1 MPRWRARVASN
12 RSTGRALSSPAA
24 QCFRAFVD
32 YRNHQPDASC
42 LCKQEEIPMTALQPT
57 INVASTHLGADRAQA
72 AQAAPAV
79 SVKTWI
85 TVFGATLGAF
95 MAVLNI
101 QIVNASLA
109 DIQGA
114 IGAGIDDG
122 GWISTSYLIAEIVVI
137 PLSGWLAQVFSVR
150 IYLLT
155 NAILFL
161 ALSVACAFAQ
171 TLPQMIALRAVQGFT
186 GGVLI
191 PLAFTLIITLL
202 PKARQPV
209 GLALF
214 ALSATFAPA
223 IGPTIG
229 GYLTENWGW
238 EYIFY
243 VNLVPGAIMIAMLWF
258 SLESKPMRLSLLRE
272 GDWYGIITM
281 AIGLAALQTVLEEG
295 NKDDWFASD
304 FIVKLSVISVVSL
317 AVFLWIELT
326 TKKPLLN
333 LRLLARR
340 NFGFGI
346 LANFLLGVALYGSV
360 YVLPVYLSRI
370 QGYNAEQ
377 IGMVLAWTGLP
388 QLFLIPLVPQLMKR
402 FDARLIIG
410 VGFVLFATSNFMNIY
425 MTSNY
430 AADQLLWP
438 NVVRAIGQ
446 ALVFA
451 PLSAVATA
459 GIEAENAGS
468 ASGLFN
474 MMRNLGGAV
483 GIAMLQTFL
492 TKREQYHSNVLTQ
505 SVSLLEQATR
515 TRIEQLTQYF
525 MSHGVADQAAAT
537 HRALVAIGKIIQKQA
552 YILAFSDTFYLLG
565 IALIVA
571 LMAALLLKKPD
582 HLESGGAH

>member
-1 MPRWRARVASN
+1 M
-12 RSTGRALSSPAA
+12 
-24 QCFRAFVD
+24 
-32 YRNHQPDASC
+32 
-42 LCKQEEIPMTALQPT
+42 I
-57 INVASTHLGADRAQA
+57 
-72 AQAAPAV
+72 
-79 SVKTWI
+79 
-85 TVFGATLGAF
+85 GATLGAF

-137 PLSGWLAQVFSVR
+137 PLSGWLAQVFSIR

-155 NAILFL
+155 NAVLFL
-161 ALSVACAFAQ
+161 VFSVACAFAQ
-171 TLPQMIALRAVQGFT
+171 NLPQMIVLRAVQGFT

-191 PLAFTLIITLL
+191 PMAFTLIITLL
-202 PKARQPV
+202 PKAKQPI

-243 VNLVPGAIMIAMLWF
+243 VNLVPGAVMVGMLYVLAG
-258 SLESKPMRLSLLRE
+258 SQADEAVAAARGRLGRHRHHGDRPLRAADRA
-272 GDWYGIITM
+272 GRRQQGRLVR
-281 AIGLAALQTVLEEG
+281 LALHRQ
-295 NKDDWFASD
+295 
-304 FIVKLSVISVVSL
+304 
-317 AVFLWIELT
+317 AVDHRRRSRCRAFLWIELT
-326 TKKPLLN
+326 AKKPLLN

-340 NFGFGI
+340 NFGFGM
-346 LANFLLGVALYGSV
+346 LANFLLGIALYGSV
-360 YVLPVYLSRI
+360 FILPVYLSRI

-388 QLFLIPLVPQLMKR
+388 QLLLIPLVPRLMQR

-410 VGFVLFATSNFMNIY
+410 IGFALFAASNFMNIY
-425 MTSNY
+425 MTNDY
-430 AADQLLWP
+430 ATDQLFWP
-438 NVVRAIGQ
+438 NVVRALGQ
-446 ALVFA
+446 ALVLA
-451 PLSAVATA
+451 PLSAVATS

-474 MMRNLGGAV
+474 MTRNLGGAV
-483 GIAMLQTFL
+483 GIALLQTLL

-505 SVSLLEQATR
+505 SVSLFEQATR
-515 TRIEQLTQYF
+515 MRIEKLTQYF
-525 MSHGVADQAAAT
+525 VNHGIVDHAEAT
-537 HRALVAIGKIIQKQA
+537 HRAVVAIGKIVQKQA
-552 YILAFSDTFYLLG
+552 FILAFSDTFYLLG
-565 IALIVA
+565 AALIVA
-571 LMAALLLKKPD
+571 LIAVLLLKKPST
-582 HLESGGAH
+582 LAGGGAH

>member
-1 MPRWRARVASN
+1 
-12 RSTGRALSSPAA
+12 
-24 QCFRAFVD
+24 
-32 YRNHQPDASC
+32 
-42 LCKQEEIPMTALQPT
+42 MTTFQPT
-57 INVASTHLGADRAQA
+57 RNAVSADIGAPKA
-72 AQAAPAV
+72 AATPDKATPAV

-85 TVFGATLGAF
+85 AVIGATLGAF

-155 NAILFL
+155 NAVLFL
-161 ALSVACAFAQ
+161 LLSIACAFAQ
-171 TLPQMIALRAVQGFT
+171 DLPQMIVLRAVQGFT

-191 PLAFTLIITLL
+191 PMAFTLIITLL
-202 PKARQPV
+202 PKAKQPV

-229 GYLTENWGW
+229 GYLTENFGW
-238 EYIFY
+238 QFIFY
-243 VNLVPGAIMIAMLWF
+243 VNLVPGAVMIGMLWF
-258 SLESKPMRLSLLRE
+258 SLEAKPMKLSLLRE
-272 GDWYGIITM
+272 GDWAGIITM
-281 AIGLAALQTVLEEG
+281 AIGLSALQTVLEEG
-295 NKDDWFASD
+295 NKDDWFGSP
-304 FIVKLSVISVVSL
+304 FIVKLSVIA
-317 AVFLWIELT
+317 AVALTAFLWIELT
-326 TKKPLLN
+326 AKKPLLN
-333 LRLLARR
+333 LRLLFRR

-360 YVLPVYLSRI
+360 FILPVYLSRI

-388 QLFLIPLVPQLMKR
+388 QLLLIPLVPRLMRR
-402 FDARLIIG
+402 FDPRLIIG
-410 VGFVLFATSNFMNIY
+410 IGFALFAASNFMNIY
-425 MTSNY
+425 MTNDY
-430 AADQLLWP
+430 ATDQLFWP
-438 NVVRAIGQ
+438 NIVRALGQ
-446 ALVFA
+446 ALVMA

-483 GIAMLQTFL
+483 GIALLQTLL
-492 TKREQYHSNVLTQ
+492 TKREQYHSNMLMQ
-505 SVSLLEQATR
+505 SVSMLEQATR
-515 TRIEQLTQYF
+515 TRIDQLTQYF
-525 MSHGVADQAAAT
+525 INHGVVDRAEAS
-537 HRALVAIGKIIQKQA
+537 HRAVIAIGHIVQKQA
-552 YILAFSDTFYLLG
+552 FILAFSDTFYLLG
-565 IALIVA
+565 AALIVA
-571 LMAALLLKKPD
+571 LMAALLLRKPD
-582 HLESGGAH
+582 HLEGGGAH

>member
-1 MPRWRARVASN
+1 
-12 RSTGRALSSPAA
+12 
-24 QCFRAFVD
+24 
-32 YRNHQPDASC
+32 
-42 LCKQEEIPMTALQPT
+42 MTALQPT
-57 INVASTHLGADRAQA
+57 LDAAASIPGERPQTTQTPDK
-72 AQAAPAV
+72 AAPTV
-79 SVKTWI
+79 SSKTWLA
-85 TVFGATLGAF
+85 VFGATLGAF

-171 TLPQMIALRAVQGFT
+171 DLPQMIVLRALQGFT

-191 PLAFTLIITLL
+191 PMAFTLIITLL
-202 PKARQPV
+202 PKAKQPV

-238 EYIFY
+238 QYIFY
-243 VNLVPGAIMIAMLWF
+243 VNLAPGALMIGMLWF
-258 SLESKPMRLSLLRE
+258 SLEAKPMKLALLRE
-272 GDWYGIITM
+272 GDWPGVITM
-281 AIGLAALQTVLEEG
+281 AIGLGALQTVLEEG
-295 NKDDWFASD
+295 NKDDWFGSD
-304 FIVKLSVISVVSL
+304 FIVRLSIVA
-317 AVFLWIELT
+317 AVALTLFLWIELT
-326 TKKPLLN
+326 SKKPLLN
-333 LRLLARR
+333 LRLLFRR
-340 NFGFGI
+340 NFGFGM
-346 LANFLLGVALYGSV
+346 LANFLLGIALYGSV
-360 YVLPVYLSRI
+360 FILPVYLSRI

-402 FDARLIIG
+402 FDARIIIG
-410 VGFVLFATSNFMNIY
+410 VGFALFAASNFMNIY
-425 MTSNY
+425 MTADY
-430 AADQLLWP
+430 ASDQLFWP
-438 NVVRAIGQ
+438 NVVRAVGQ

-451 PLSAVATA
+451 PLSSVATA

-492 TKREQYHSNVLTQ
+492 TKREQYHSNVLMQ

-515 TRIEQLTQYF
+515 ARIEKLTQYF
-525 MSHGVADQAAAT
+525 MSHGIADHADAS
-537 HRALVAIGKIIQKQA
+537 HRAVIAIGKIVQKQA
-552 YILAFSDTFYLLG
+552 FILAFSDIFFLLG
-565 IALIVA
+565 AALVVA
-571 LMAALLLKKPD
+571 LLATLLLKKPG
-582 HLESGGAH
+582 HLETGGAH